1 MLLLF
6 VWSIGES
13 VDDDDLLL
21 FKDEVEDDDDEE
33 EEEWI
38 ITFLFFFSLSN
49 RCVLRVVSI
58 SSNGIAVSVE
68 VSTLFPSSGIACV
81 RFRVSNEAEEE
92 EAFHMMIFQIPTTF
106 VRPRCSIIY

>member
-13 VDDDDLLL
+13 VDDDDPLL
-21 FKDEVEDDDDEE
+21 FKDEVEDVD

-38 ITFLFFFSLSN
+38 ITFLFFFPLSN
-49 RCVLRVVSI
+49 RCVSRVVSI

-68 VSTLFPSSGIACV
+68 VSTLFPLSGIACV

-92 EAFHMMIFQIPTTF
+92 EASHMMIFQLRTM
-106 VRPRCSIIY
+106 